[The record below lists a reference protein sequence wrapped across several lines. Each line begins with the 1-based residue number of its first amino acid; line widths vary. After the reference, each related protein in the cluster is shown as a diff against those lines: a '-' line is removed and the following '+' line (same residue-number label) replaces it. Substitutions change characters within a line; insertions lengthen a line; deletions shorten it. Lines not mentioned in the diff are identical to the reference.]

1 MKLKIENKDKRFP
14 KGSLELEPGI
24 LNLIGCNGSG
34 KTDLIH
40 QILFAAE
47 KLEDVVVFNMADF
60 VDSVAAQEVVQDT
73 LYSSSGET
81 AYKYVTEFIIDS
93 LATADLKHRDKNVL
107 LLMDDVDTHLSIDAI
122 RRLVMFMKYVV
133 EEESKKRKL
142 YIVMS
147 GTNPVLAEDVESM
160 DVTAFKKHSNVTFR
174 RYCSLIASTIYRVSK
189 KEQP

>member
-1 MKLKIENKDKRFP
+1 MKLKIENKEKRFP

-47 KLEDVVVFNMADF
+47 KLEDVAVFNLVDF
-60 VDSVAAQEVVQDT
+60 VDSVAAKEVVQDT

-81 AYKYVTEFIIDS
+81 AFKYVTEFIIDS
-93 LATADLKHRDKNVL
+93 LATADLKHKGKKVL
-107 LLMDDVDTHLSIDAI
+107 LLIDDADAHLSIDSI
-122 RRLVMFMKYVV
+122 RVLVKFMKCVI
-133 EEESKKRKL
+133 EEESKKCEL

-147 GTNPVLAEDVESM
+147 GTNPVLSEDVNSL
-160 DVTAFKKHSNVTFR
+160 DVTTFKKHSNVTFR
-174 RYCSLIASTIYRVSK
+174 KYCSLITSTSHRVSK
-189 KEQP
+189 KV